1 MNSKIDRQQ
10 ELSKKLVGLKV
21 EDVDSFMKFFSGEID
36 QLISKARMCPKVD
49 EEGRSDCP
57 IKIAEELY
65 LQKEEMEQKVVNGVN
80 KLRQYMVLVDK
91 EIEKFYGNLNRI
103 RADANTLHFKQ
114 AKEKYAD
121 AIHACEFHI
130 EKNEQRRKALL
141 DLNLRAEEALNI
153 ARSKKW
159 PFGKPKERYR
169 PPAVMPGEPT
179 STAAKGF
186 RGPAPV
192 ESITALPP
200 IEKAIDSL
208 ISLGPIHRSTDK

>member
-1 MNSKIDRQQ
+1 MNSKKNAQQ
-10 ELSKKLVGLKV
+10 DPPKELEELNVK
-21 EDVDSFMKFFSGEID
+21 DVDSFMKFFSGEIE
-36 QLISKARMCPKVD
+36 QLINKASMCPKVD
-49 EEGRSDCP
+49 EEGSSECP
-57 IKIAEELY
+57 IAIAEELY
-65 LQKEEMEQKVVNGVN
+65 LKKKEMEKKVTNGLT
-80 KLRQYMVLVDK
+80 KLRRYIGLVDK
-91 EIEKFYGNLNRI
+91 EINRFYQNLNRI
-103 RADANTLHFKQ
+103 SADANALHFKQ

-121 AIHACEFHI
+121 AIHASEFHL
-130 EKNEQRRKALL
+130 EKNLQRRKALL

-186 RGPAPV
+186 RGPASV

-200 IEKAIDSL
+200 LEKAIDSL